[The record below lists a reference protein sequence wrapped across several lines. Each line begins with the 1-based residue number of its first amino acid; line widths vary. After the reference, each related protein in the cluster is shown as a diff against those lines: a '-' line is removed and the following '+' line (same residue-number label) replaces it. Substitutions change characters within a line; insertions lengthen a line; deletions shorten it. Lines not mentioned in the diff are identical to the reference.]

1 MKSQMKNIMAFAA
14 LAALTTFSLARADD
28 TTSQSGMAKAQQ
40 LASTVCVACHGA
52 DGNSASPNF
61 PKLAG
66 QQPEYITKQLMNFK
80 SGART
85 NPIMQGIVTSNNLT
99 PDDMKN
105 LGIYFSQQT
114 IKPGAAKDKTLAE
127 EGEKIFKG
135 GDAATGT
142 PACAACHGPTGAG
155 IPSEFPRLAGQHAA
169 YIYAQLNNFRL
180 GDRSNDGGKM
190 MRTIAAR
197 LTDHEMKAVA
207 DYVSGLQ

>member
-14 LAALTTFSLARADD
+14 FAALTTVSLAHADD
-28 TTSQSGMAKAQQ
+28 ASSQSGPAKAQQ
-40 LASTVCVACHGA
+40 LVTTVCAACHGA
-52 DGNSASPNF
+52 DGNSTSPTYPN
-61 PKLAG
+61 LAG

-80 SGART
+80 SGARK
-85 NPIMQGIVTSNNLT
+85 NPIMQGIVASSNLT

-105 LGIYFSQQT
+105 LGIYFSQQVL
-114 IKPGAAKDKTLAE
+114 KPGAAKNKTLAE
-127 EGEKIFKG
+127 EGQKIYKG

-155 IPSEFPRLAGQHAA
+155 IPSEFPRLAGQHSE

-190 MRTIAAR
+190 MRTIAGR

-207 DYVSGLQ
+207 EYVSGLH